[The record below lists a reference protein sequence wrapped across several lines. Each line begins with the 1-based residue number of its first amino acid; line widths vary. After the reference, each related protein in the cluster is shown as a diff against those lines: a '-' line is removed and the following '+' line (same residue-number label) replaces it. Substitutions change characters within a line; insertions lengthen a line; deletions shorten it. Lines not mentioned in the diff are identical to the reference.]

1 MFLDKVIIN
10 IKSGDGGKGII
21 SFNQDAKNS
30 RGGPDGGNG
39 GNGGSIWLKKD
50 SNISD
55 LKYYNFKKSFSAKD
69 GGSGSS
75 QNRSG
80 VNGEDLILS
89 VPEGTYIWEKTLKS
103 KNLIAV
109 MSESNDLFEIVK
121 GGRGGRGNVNFASS
135 KNKEPLLAE
144 AGEKLEDVDLE
155 LDLRIQSD
163 CCLVGP
169 PNVGK
174 STLINKISNARPK
187 ISDYLFTTKEPI
199 IAVTK
204 KNFQNITF
212 VELPG
217 IIQNSNDNYISGNN
231 FLKHLQNTKILAF
244 IVDIEMDII
253 DEIKKLEKTLYDFN
267 QTLLEKKIIILISKA
282 DKVDYSEINILK
294 REIGKKLLKY
304 KNEIYFLSENID
316 DDVDMFLSSILDNL
330 KNYTS
335 SKAIEDIPTL
345 NLENKPKQRI
355 IKNNQ
360 VFIINDKQFIQLAEG
375 SDLTNWKTL
384 VQYQFKLK
392 SSKISEDLMNMGIK
406 RGNLLRVSDYEFTWE
421 E

>member
-21 SFNQDAKNS
+21 SFNQDSKNS

-39 GNGGSIWLKKD
+39 GNGGSIWIKKD

-55 LKYYNFKKSFSAKD
+55 LKYFNFKKSFSAKD
-69 GGSGSS
+69 GGNGSS
-75 QNRSG
+75 QNKSG
-80 VNGEDLILS
+80 INGEDLILS

-103 KNLIAV
+103 KTLIAI
-109 MSESNDLFEIVK
+109 MSESSNLIEIIK

-144 AGEKLEDVDLE
+144 AGESLEPVDLE

-163 CCLVGP
+163 CCLIGP

-174 STLINKISNARPK
+174 STLIKKISNAKPQ

-204 KNFQNITF
+204 KNFQNIIF

-217 IIQNSNDNYISGNN
+217 IIQNLNKNYISGNN
-231 FLKHLQNTKILAF
+231 YLKHLQNTKILSF
-244 IVDIEMDII
+244 IIDIEMDII
-253 DEIKKLEKTLYDFN
+253 GEIQKLEKILYDFN
-267 QTLLEKKIIILISKA
+267 KTLLEKRIMILISKS
-282 DKVDYSEINILK
+282 DKVNHSEINTFK
-294 REIGKKLLKY
+294 KEIEKKIPKF
-304 KNEIYFLSENID
+304 KNEIYFLSDLEEDDID
-316 DDVDMFLSSILDNL
+316 LFLNSILSNL
-330 KNYTS
+330 KNYS
-335 SKAIEDIPTL
+335 SPNEIEDIPTL

-355 IKNNQ
+355 IKNKE

-392 SSKISEDLMNMGIK
+392 SSKISEDLINMGIK
-406 RGNLLRVSDYEFTWE
+406 RGNLLKVSDYEFTWE